1 VLWRRTDVALANN
14 ELTLTGSIMRIDD
27 VITAPWRKLLFTVL
41 VLSLVVLSTPALPR
55 LPELIEG
62 GAQTSVPVVREVTP
76 GVVAEGSPDQ
86 QARISKDN
94 VVIAADGGAI
104 HSGTQLTNNIA
115 LTSVGQRVTLARD
128 GAEQTFSVQ
137 IAPAN
142 AATGPNRTD

>member
-1 VLWRRTDVALANN
+1 
-14 ELTLTGSIMRIDD
+14 MRIDD
-27 VITAPWRKLLFTVL
+27 VITAPWRKLLFTIL
-41 VLSLVVLSTPALPR
+41 GLSLVVLSTPALPR

-62 GAQTSVPVVREVTP
+62 GPLVREVTP

-94 VVIAADGGAI
+94 VVIAVDGGPI

-128 GAEQTFSVQ
+128 GAERRLQDQTRAVDS
-137 IAPAN
+137 
-142 AATGPNRTD
+142 